1 MDSLTTK
8 QGVSNSRHIDNY
20 ADYTNGLNQ
29 FIGTFPSSLLT
40 PFGIFSPFY
49 ERFEDES

>member
-8 QGVSNSRHIDNY
+8 QAVSNSRHIDNY
-20 ADYTNGLNQ
+20 ADYANS
-29 FIGTFPSSLLT
+29 FPSSLLT